1 MPRTDYLQRMLFEE
15 VAARC
20 VVVRLQDVLAEV
32 GSRCHGMPP
41 GAQQLLSEALLLSAL
56 MSSGLK
62 FSGRLSLQIRS
73 DSGPLR
79 MLVADCTD
87 QGGLRGTVNV
97 AGDERLPEQ
106 AADLIASLGR
116 ATVLTLTLEPSDGGQ
131 RWQGIV
137 PFEGQ
142 SLADAVAGYFDRSEQ
157 LPTAFRLATNGK
169 VAAAIMLQR
178 MPGDGTDGDGWSQ
191 LQQLLATVQPAELLD
206 LPADT
211 LLRRLFHAERRRL
224 FPERELHFHCPCSR
238 ERVENMLLSLGPEEL
253 ASMAGEP
260 ETVEVRCQFCSQAY
274 HFEPHELAALYPDD
288 DVRGSPTLH

>member
-1 MPRTDYLQRMLFEE
+1 MPRTDYLQRILFEE

-32 GSRCHGMPP
+32 GSRCRGLPP
-41 GAQQLLSEALLLSAL
+41 AAQQLLSEALLLSAL

-87 QGGLRGTVNV
+87 QGGLRGTVSV

-106 AADLIASLGR
+106 AADLIASLGHG
-116 ATVLTLTLEPSDGGQ
+116 TVLTLTLDPSDGGQ

-157 LPTAFRLATNGK
+157 LPTAFRLATNGN

-178 MPGDGTDGDGWSQ
+178 MPGDGTDGDGWTQ

-206 LPADT
+206 LPAET
-211 LLRRLFHAERRRL
+211 LLKRLFHAERRRL
-224 FPERELHFHCPCSR
+224 FPERELRFHCPCSR

-253 ASMAGEP
+253 ATMAGEP
-260 ETVEVRCQFCSQAY
+260 ETVEVRCQFCNQAY
-274 HFEPHELAALYPDD
+274 RFEPHELAALYPDD